1 MKRVIA
7 LLSFLLLVGCTGEH
21 GEIKLKSITNPK
33 NLHEKKKKEKVSA
46 IDNPTYHKQ
55 DMLLFLN
62 RAERVVEDLHFAA
75 ASMPDAKTVKEDGVT
90 YRQMPKHLETKEAI
104 IKHIS
109 RYWSKP
115 LAEKIYNHLHT
126 TVVKDKVYIA
136 IPYPDFPMVI
146 SGKNTT
152 IKNEG
157 KDVVAVVTDATLP
170 QFASD
175 RTVTYRLVKDKKT
188 HKYEI
193 SKRSGAYKKE
203 IFE

>member
-1 MKRVIA
+1 MKRAIA
-7 LLSFLLLVGCTGEH
+7 LLSFLLLAGCSVENGQLH
-21 GEIKLKSITNPK
+21 IKGLTSPK
-33 NLHEKKKKEKVSA
+33 DQYKKKKISA

-75 ASMPDAKTVKEDGVT
+75 ASVPNGKTVKEDGVT
-90 YRQMPKHLETKEAI
+90 YRQLPKKLETKEAI
-104 IKHIS
+104 IKHFS
-109 RYWSKP
+109 RFWSRP
-115 LAEKIYNHLHT
+115 IAENIYNKLHT
-126 TVVKDKVYIA
+126 KIVKDKVYLA
-136 IPYPDFPMVI
+136 IQYPGYPMII
-146 SGKNTT
+146 SSKNTS

-157 KDVVAVVTDATLP
+157 KDVIAVVSDATLP
-170 QFASD
+170 QFATD

-188 HKYEI
+188 QKYEI